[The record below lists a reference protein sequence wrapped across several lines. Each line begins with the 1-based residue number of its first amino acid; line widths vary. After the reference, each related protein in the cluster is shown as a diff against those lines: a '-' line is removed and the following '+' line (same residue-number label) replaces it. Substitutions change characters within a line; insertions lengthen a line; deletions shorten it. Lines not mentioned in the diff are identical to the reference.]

1 MEHVYAVIMA
11 GGSGTRFW
19 PLSTKE
25 HPKQSLSLLSEKPLI
40 QDTVERLYK
49 LINKENVY
57 IVTNADL
64 KEKMIEVLPETNF
77 IVEPC
82 ARDTTGAIG
91 LACIEIIKKDP
102 EAIIFTETADH
113 IYDNIEDYH
122 NTVKK
127 TIGLAKENKIVTI
140 GVKPRNPATRFGY
153 IKRGEKYK
161 EGFLVDSFREKPN
174 KDTAEKFVEDGSY
187 FWNSGMYIFKAKK
200 MLEELEKYQP
210 EIYKHLENISK
221 GGDLAKEFEAMESIS
236 IDYSIS
242 EKSKDLVV
250 FTSEMHWDD
259 LGKLDMLEVINT
271 PNREGNVVVGRHI
284 GYESK
289 GNIIYGNG
297 KLIATAGVDNLII
310 IQTDKATF
318 ICPKDKADNVKKI
331 VQRLKREG
339 MNEYL

>member
-1 MEHVYAVIMA
+1 
-11 GGSGTRFW
+11 
-19 PLSTKE
+19 
-25 HPKQSLSLLSEKPLI
+25 
-40 QDTVERLYK
+40 
-49 LINKENVY
+49 
-57 IVTNADL
+57 
-64 KEKMIEVLPETNF
+64 
-77 IVEPC
+77 
-82 ARDTTGAIG
+82 
-91 LACIEIIKKDP
+91 
-102 EAIIFTETADH
+102 
-113 IYDNIEDYH
+113 
-122 NTVKK
+122 
-127 TIGLAKENKIVTI
+127 
-140 GVKPRNPATRFGY
+140 GY

-339 MNEYL
+339 MN